1 MNQKIEEKLKTLPEK
16 PGSYQMLDS
25 EGRIIYV
32 GKAKN
37 LKNRVRSY
45 FVGAHNDKTTALVS
59 KIDDFTY
66 IVTKNET
73 EAFLLEISLIKE
85 HEPFYNID
93 LTDDKTY
100 PYIEFTKEKD
110 PKLIITRK
118 LSKKNNRYF
127 GPYPNVIEARK
138 TLELLNK
145 LYKIRR
151 CKTLPKKPCIYYE
164 IGECSAPCINP
175 IKAEDYDRMYLEIKQ
190 FLNGTD
196 RTIINLLKEEMA
208 LYSKNMDFENA
219 KRVRD
224 TIKAIEETIT
234 KENVILKGKE
244 SVDVYGIASDD
255 NVVSISILLVRNG
268 IITLQKNEVLPYYFD
283 LEDAITTYVSN
294 YIESN
299 LTPDLIYVNKEYSE
313 LFSSFITNKE
323 INVPVR
329 GQKKELLNIANY
341 NAQTQLQN
349 KTKIQIDKRRKALI
363 ELGELLNIPTP
374 YRIESFDNSNVF
386 GDSPVSSCIVYTDG
400 RKSPKEYR
408 KYRVKWV
415 EGANDYGTMIEVVTR
430 RYLRTLNEEF
440 KKPDLILMDGGEIQV
455 NACKEALSSI
465 GIDIKVA
472 GMKKDDNH
480 DTDTL
485 IFEDKEY
492 PLNKHSEL
500 YRLLFEIQEEV
511 HRFAITFHRSVK
523 EKNLFHSVLDEIDGI
538 GDILKAR
545 LLKEYKTVE
554 NIKNASDEELKSLG
568 LSDKVISVLKEKLQE
583 EEADF
588 E

>member
-118 LSKKNNRYF
+118 LSKKNSRYF

-175 IKAEDYDRMYLEIKQ
+175 IKTEDYDRMYLEIKQ

-224 TIKAIEETIT
+224 NIKAIEETIT

-299 LTPDLIYVNKEYSE
+299 ITPDLIYVNKEYSE

-329 GQKKELLNIANY
+329 GQKKELLNIAND

-554 NIKNASDEELKSLG
+554 NIKSASDEELKSLG
-568 LSDKVISVLKEKLQE
+568 LSEKVISVLKDKLQE